1 MPSND
6 GTLTEAH
13 IHSGMTPGQIAE
25 EVIRVVAGP
34 GYFDGVVD
42 GRAGVIGWLLRS
54 YSKAAPETEDAA
66 RERLEFLAEF
76 AGYVSD
82 LSRIS
87 AGTRDDVLEHLGWFA
102 AIASP
107 AVRQLGKM
115 QLAARDQWGFGL
127 RGPSLTPL
135 ASRVLRSAARSRPH
149 GAITP
154 LPAYGSTRTASTRAR
169 PRKRPRRFARPPRRT
184 TPTERSG
191 RSRNRAG
198 CRTTWTELGTALPPH
213 AVDAALLAHRGEG
226 RRLPRSRRRSW
237 WGGGTGARSGRPRVR
252 VDLRD
257 RRCPAR
263 VKIWTWKGFSIVSIR
278 ERDMPRFL
286 PGGTTDEIQ

>member
-34 GYFDGVVD
+34 GYFDGVID

-54 YSKAAPETEDAA
+54 CSKAAPETEDAA

-87 AGTRDDVLEHLGWFA
+87 AGTRGDVLEHLGWFA

-115 QLAARDQWGFGL
+115 QLAARDQWGFGWGTIANAVGVPRSTV
-127 RGPSLTPL
+127 RGQIET
-135 ASRVLRSAARSRPH
+135 ARRYY
-149 GAITP
+149 AT
-154 LPAYGSTRTASTRAR
+154 
-169 PRKRPRRFARPPRRT
+169 
-184 TPTERSG
+184 SG
-191 RSRNRAG
+191 IWFDQDG
-198 CRTTWTELGTALPPH
+198 EHKGTAEQ
-213 AVDAALLAHRGEG
+213 AAAALRAAPTPHD
-226 RRLPRSRRRSW
+226 
-237 WGGGTGARSGRPRVR
+237 A
-252 VDLRD
+252 D
-257 RRCPAR
+257 
-263 VKIWTWKGFSIVSIR
+263 
-278 ERDMPRFL
+278 
-286 PGGTTDEIQ
+286 

>member
-54 YSKAAPETEDAA
+54 YSQAAPETEDAA

-115 QLAARDQWGFGL
+115 QLAARDQWGFGWGTIANAVGVPRSTV
-127 RGPSLTPL
+127 RGQIE
-135 ASRVLRSAARSRPH
+135 AARRYY
-149 GAITP
+149 A
-154 LPAYGSTRTASTRAR
+154 ASGIWFDQDGEH
-169 PRKRPRRFARPPRRT
+169 K
-184 TPTERSG
+184 
-191 RSRNRAG
+191 
-198 CRTTWTELGTALPPH
+198 GTAEE
-213 AVDAALLAHRGEG
+213 AAAALRAAPTPHD
-226 RRLPRSRRRSW
+226 
-237 WGGGTGARSGRPRVR
+237 A
-252 VDLRD
+252 D
-257 RRCPAR
+257 
-263 VKIWTWKGFSIVSIR
+263 
-278 ERDMPRFL
+278 
-286 PGGTTDEIQ
+286 